1 MNKMIARFLI
11 VGILATGPARPQT
24 MNCLVAVVGGQ
35 AITLVDVR
43 MAQEFGLFDRDAG
56 GTPMTGAF
64 AVLEALIAQKLV
76 AAMARESGGAAKGEV
91 DRAVED
97 LRSKLGP
104 DAFAAKLAKF
114 GLREADLRPY
124 LEERLRYER
133 VVSARFIAP
142 VALSR
147 GDVEKYYRDVY
158 APGEKAKGFEP
169 APLENVLPGLEARV
183 RAELRARKVAEWVR
197 TIRSQA
203 EVRINRDCL
212 K

>member
-1 MNKMIARFLI
+1 MNKIVARFLI
-11 VGILATGPARPQT
+11 AGILATGGVRSQT
-24 MNCLVAVVGGQ
+24 VNCLVAVVGNQ
-35 AITLVDVR
+35 AITLVDLRV
-43 MAQEFGLFDRDAG
+43 AQEFGLFDRDSG
-56 GTPMTGAF
+56 GASISDPA
-64 AVLEALIAQKLV
+64 AVLEALIGQKLV
-76 AAMARESGGAAKGEV
+76 AAMAREPGTTAKGEV
-91 DRAVED
+91 DRAVAE

-114 GLREADLRPY
+114 GLKEADLRPY

-158 APGEKAKGFEP
+158 APGERAKGREP
-169 APLENVLPGLEARV
+169 AALESVLASLEARV
-183 RAELRARKVAEWVR
+183 RAELRARKVVEWVR

-203 EVRINRDCL
+203 DVRINRDCL